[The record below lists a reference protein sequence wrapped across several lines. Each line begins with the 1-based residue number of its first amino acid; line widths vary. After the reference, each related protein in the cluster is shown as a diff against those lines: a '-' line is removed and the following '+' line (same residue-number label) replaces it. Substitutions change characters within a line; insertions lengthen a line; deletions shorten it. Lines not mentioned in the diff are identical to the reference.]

1 MRILVWKSATLL
13 HSGLTIMSDV
23 KEMQVREHA
32 NKIEELEDTILDL
45 DGTIG
50 QFRELVTQLQK

>member
-1 MRILVWKSATLL
+1 
-13 HSGLTIMSDV
+13 MSDV